1 MGSFASMNRRVKALK
16 KKARNMKEANPI
28 LEYDFSK
35 VPTEILKRI
44 AYPGQFDDTDY
55 TDEELAVIFKQYGVT
70 NKGS

>member
-16 KKARNMKEANPI
+16 KKARNMKEANAL

-44 AYPGQFDDTDY
+44 AYPGEFDDIEY
-55 TDEELAVIFKQYGVT
+55 TEGEIAVIFEKYGVT
-70 NKGS
+70 NKDS